1 MLGKSLVVVVASSAI
16 LSEGG
21 SIKGGLGV
29 GPLLLLLLMKR
40 DVFLVAV
47 AVAVDVHIAV
57 FGKEKALVVVVV
69 VVVVVIKT
77 ARSSV
82 DDIEPE
88 NDTMMVLIYLSN
100 LLYTS

>member
-40 DVFLVAV
+40 DVFLV

>member
-47 AVAVDVHIAV
+47 AVDVHIAV

-69 VVVVVIKT
+69 VVVIKS

-88 NDTMMVLIYLSN
+88 KDTMMVWFGLI
-100 LLYTS
+100 